1 MVEVKEQTLSLESCF
16 SELQKIENKI
26 ELLETLRAIKGNT
39 VKATRLKDVLVKGGR
54 INNDALL
61 NAIVGVDEHTEKLR
75 ELYKAKTAYE
85 NYMLNEI
92 DRSKLYQPT
101 IAIVFLKDILKVE
114 DENGVKTKRLNW
126 REVADIVNYS
136 ERQCQNY
143 YYDYKN
149 KKKAEKTALNSKK
162 R

>member
-1 MVEVKEQTLSLESCF
+1 MCSSDL
-16 SELQKIENKI
+16 KI
-26 ELLETLRAIKGNT
+26 ELLETLRAIKNNT
-39 VKATRLKDVLVKGGR
+39 VKATRLKEMLVKGGK

-61 NAIVGVDEHTEKLR
+61 NAIVGTDEHTEELR
-75 ELYKAKTAYE
+75 ELYRAKTAYE

-92 DRSKLYQPT
+92 ERNKLYQPT

-114 DENGVKTKRLNW
+114 DEKGKKTKRLTW
-126 REVADIVNYS
+126 QDVANIVNYS

-149 KKKAEKTALNSKK
+149 KVKSEKKVFN
-162 R
+162 